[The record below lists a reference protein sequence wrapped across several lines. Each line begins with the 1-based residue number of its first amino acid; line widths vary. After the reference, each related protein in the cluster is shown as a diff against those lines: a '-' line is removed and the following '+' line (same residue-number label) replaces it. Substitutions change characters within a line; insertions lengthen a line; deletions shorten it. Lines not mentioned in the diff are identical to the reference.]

1 MYIIKLI
8 IIIAIGVILILPFIM
23 ISILIYQM
31 GKDCINFEQKLK
43 EIRESRENT
52 NN

>member
-1 MYIIKLI
+1 MHIIKLI
-8 IIIAIGVILILPFIM
+8 IIIAIGIILITPFIM
-23 ISILIYQM
+23 IGMLIHQM